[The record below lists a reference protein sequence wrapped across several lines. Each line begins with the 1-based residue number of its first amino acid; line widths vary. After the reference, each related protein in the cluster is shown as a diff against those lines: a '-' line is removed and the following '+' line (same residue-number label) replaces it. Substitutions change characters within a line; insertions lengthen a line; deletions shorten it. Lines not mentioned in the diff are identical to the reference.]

1 MSELLENI
9 NTDTDKPNTAIT
21 ENKGDDID
29 AEIEKVL
36 KMTPMKKTRKP
47 LSEEN
52 KQKKR
57 DLLAKSR
64 LVKTV
69 NAQNKVEIEKKYKE
83 KLHTIDN
90 LDTIIEK
97 KVIEKLPIKAEKPVK
112 DKTKKHEDRIKLI
125 DDIVNVRLEQKLKS
139 YKPVKTMTDLDLI
152 KKFF

>member
-112 DKTKKHEDRIKLI
+112 DKTKKQEDRIKLI

>member
-9 NTDTDKPNTAIT
+9 NTDSTQAPPEI
-21 ENKGDDID
+21 KGEDID
-29 AEIEKVL
+29 AEIDKVL
-36 KMTPMKKTRKP
+36 AMTPMKKTRKP

-83 KLHTIDN
+83 KLNTIDN

-97 KVIEKLPIKAEKPVK
+97 KVIEKIPVK
-112 DKTKKHEDRIKLI
+112 TTKPPKDKAKKQEDRIKQI
-125 DDIVNVRLEQKLKS
+125 DDIVNIRLEQKLKS
-139 YKPVKTMTDLDLI
+139 YKPVKQMTDLDLI